1 MCSVSTNLNV
11 DNQKGLPLVMG
22 DYSGYLQGLSLV
34 AILVLAPIALQSLLS
49 GDSEVVYVFIPGE
62 DETTTIYIENNS
74 SSEEARAPE
83 LNRSEVA
90 RIASF
95 NIKVFGETKMGKP
108 AVVDALVDII
118 LSYDLVAV
126 QEIKDIDQTVPYD
139 FLDAINAKSSTPWD
153 MLLSP
158 RSGLQD
164 DDQSSQEQYAFY
176 YNTSV
181 FYAIG
186 NGTLHNDSID
196 DSFQRE
202 PFIGQFE
209 VLDNNGTGTGF
220 DLSLITVHT
229 KPGDETIDEINALPN
244 VVNTYLENNPNE
256 TEIVILG
263 DFNAACSYVSS
274 NELSNSPLAHSNYTW
289 IIENNVDTTVSDSYC
304 AYDRIVT
311 NGDLDGRLVGTWG
324 VDTSFSDSDISDHYP
339 VWFDIKK

>member
-1 MCSVSTNLNV
+1 
-11 DNQKGLPLVMG
+11 MG
-22 DYSGYLQGLSLV
+22 DYNGYLQGLSLA
-34 AILVLAPIALQSLLS
+34 AILVLAPIALQSLLT
-49 GDSEVVYVFIPGE
+49 DDADVVYVFVPGE
-62 DETTTIYIENNS
+62 DETTTVYIENNS
-74 SSEEARAPE
+74 TGGDARAPE

-90 RIASF
+90 RIATF

-108 AVVDALVDII
+108 AIVDILVDTV
-118 LSYDLVAV
+118 LQYDLVAV

-139 FLDAINAKSSTPWD
+139 FLDALNNKSVSTWD
-153 MLLSP
+153 MVLSP

-181 FYAIG
+181 FRSMG
-186 NGTLHNDSID
+186 NGTLHNDSVD

-202 PFIGQFE
+202 PFIAQFE
-209 VLDNNGTGTGF
+209 VLHQNGTGTGF
-220 DLSLITVHT
+220 DLSLITIHT
-229 KPGDETIDEINALPN
+229 KPAAALSEINALPH
-244 VVNTYLENNPNE
+244 VVDTYLEQHPNE
-256 TEIVILG
+256 SEIVILG

-289 IIENNVDTTVSDSYC
+289 VIENNVDTTVSDRYC

-324 VDTSFSDSDISDHYP
+324 VDTSFSDSDVSDHYP
-339 VWFDIKK
+339 VWFDIRK

>member
-1 MCSVSTNLNV
+1 
-11 DNQKGLPLVMG
+11 MG
-22 DYSGYLQGLSLV
+22 DYNGYLQGLSLA
-34 AILVLAPIALQSLLS
+34 AILVLAPIALQSLLT
-49 GDSEVVYVFIPGE
+49 DDAEVVYVLVPGD
-62 DETTTIYIENNS
+62 DETTTIYIENNTTS
-74 SSEEARAPE
+74 DDARATE

-90 RIASF
+90 RIATF

-108 AVVDALVDII
+108 AVIDVLVDTV
-118 LSYDLVAV
+118 LNYDLVAV
-126 QEIKDIDQTVPYD
+126 QEIKDMDQTVPYD
-139 FLDAINAKSSTPWD
+139 FLDALNNKSFSTWD
-153 MLLSP
+153 MVLSP

-181 FYAIG
+181 FRSMG

-202 PFIGQFE
+202 PFIAQFE
-209 VLDNNGTGTGF
+209 LLDSNGTSTGF
-220 DLSLITVHT
+220 DLSLITIHT
-229 KPGDETIDEINALPN
+229 KPGAALSEINALPH
-244 VVNTYLENNPNE
+244 VVDTYLENNPNE
-256 TEIVILG
+256 SEIVILG

-289 IIENNVDTTVSDSYC
+289 LIENNVDTTVSDSYC

-324 VDTSFSDSDISDHYP
+324 VDTSFSDSDVSDHYP